1 MVIIKKVEILK
12 VKIGR
17 NWVVEVTDNKSQGT
31 KEFWLYH
38 EQYCIK
44 DMMFGI
50 KAEETELI
58 DNLITNMV
66 ETSKEYRKMYID
78 RYIDDI
84 EI

>member
-1 MVIIKKVEILK
+1 MVIIEKVEILK
-12 VKIGR
+12 IKIGR
-17 NWVVEVTDNKSQGT
+17 NWVVEVTDNKPQGT

-38 EQYCIK
+38 EQYGVK

-50 KAEETELI
+50 KAEETGLI
-58 DNLITNMV
+58 DDFITNIIDY
-66 ETSKEYRKMYID
+66 SKEYRKMYID